1 MSVFALLTFNQTI
14 DRPSKE
20 PPLGLGSFSSL
31 RSRMIELCMNIF
43 RIFVIS
49 VIKCKCSKR
58 NDKNLSARNVSAIN
72 EMT

>member
-1 MSVFALLTFNQTI
+1 MSVFALLTSNQTI

-31 RSRMIELCMNIF
+31 RSRMIELCMTIF

-49 VIKCKCSKR
+49 VV
-58 NDKNLSARNVSAIN
+58 NVNAGN
-72 EMT
+72 EMTKI